1 MGKKCP
7 TTYLPSILETAEADV
22 LYAELVKL
30 PWSDGI
36 KSKNG
41 FTRKAYVVKQDDKIS
56 EKLVLL
62 IGKVL
67 ANFKL
72 NLGEKMPST
81 YELAGIYIN
90 YYENGNMYT
99 PNHSHKGT
107 HQLIIS
113 LGATR
118 TLTIAKKSLQMSH
131 GDCALFGS
139 SVHGVPKE
147 PAMKSG
153 RISIAAFL
161 VQEK

>member
-1 MGKKCP
+1 MAKKCP
-7 TTYLPSILETAEADV
+7 TTYLPSVLDSAESDA

-41 FTRKAYVVKQDDKIS
+41 FTRKAYAVNQDDKIS
-56 EKLVLL
+56 EKLNRL
-62 IGKVL
+62 IAEVL

-72 NLGEKMPST
+72 NLGDKMPKT
-81 YELAGIYIN
+81 YGLVGIYIN
-90 YYENGNMYT
+90 YYEDGNMYT

-118 TLTIAKKSLQMSH
+118 TLTVSKKSLQMSH

-139 SVHGVPKE
+139 SIHGVPKE
-147 PAMKSG
+147 PTVKSG

-161 VQEK
+161 VQV